1 MNTNTAVCSAA
12 EQEQLAPDD
21 TEEGCFLEAIR
32 DPEKRGEV
40 ITILKRAGLIH
51 G

>member
-21 TEEGCFLEAIR
+21 LEDRMFLEAIQ
-32 DPEKRGEV
+32 DPEKRREV
-40 ITILKRAGLIH
+40 ITILKRAGSIR

>member
-1 MNTNTAVCSAA
+1 MNENTAKIENAGYT
-12 EQEQLAPDD
+12 LAPDD
-21 TEEGCFLEAIR
+21 LAFLEAIQNKENR
-32 DPEKRGEV
+32 ETV